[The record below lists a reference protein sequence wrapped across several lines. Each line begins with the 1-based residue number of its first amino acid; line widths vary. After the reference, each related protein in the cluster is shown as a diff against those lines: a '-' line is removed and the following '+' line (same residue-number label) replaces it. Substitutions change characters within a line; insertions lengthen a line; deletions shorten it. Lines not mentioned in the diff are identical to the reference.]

1 MLQTSFVT
9 TSSEISLFSVANRFI
24 IGQHIGYLSQY
35 YWERQSSACL
45 YNQPP
50 INGTSHWY
58 PRRPLLVRRREG
70 RRTPSLNWPHLH
82 DCSVTKC
89 HNDKNAPFRLY
100 PPSSRRR
107 CDRLPPRP
115 IFFGGRVG
123 LTSELTP
130 ASSHTLGPHNF
141 GATSIGQSLP
151 SARNFPISTSRPQIE
166 VVPHT
171 FGATSLGKSL
181 QPATPFL
188 ISTSPPKNEV
198 VAPHH
203 DIILSPRPSIP
214 ATFYLKTSI
223 LPPATFYPQ
232 PNASPQRLPSTTTLH
247 SKPHLKHRSLRNLLH
262 NDSVPINPSILICT
276 TTSFTPPPSSG

>member
-1 MLQTSFVT
+1 NASVKEQVWSTSLMPNPLISMPLTSIISYKQETMLQTSFVT

-24 IGQHIGYLSQY
+24 IGQ
-35 YWERQSSACL
+35 
-45 YNQPP
+45 
-50 INGTSHWY
+50 
-58 PRRPLLVRRREG
+58 
-70 RRTPSLNWPHLH
+70 PH
-82 DCSVTKC
+82 
-89 HNDKNAPFRLY
+89 
-100 PPSSRRR
+100 
-107 CDRLPPRP
+107 RP

-203 DIILSPRPSIP
+203 DIILSPRRS
-214 ATFYLKTSI
+214 
-223 LPPATFYPQ
+223 PQ
-232 PNASPQRLPSTTTLH
+232 PETASPSSPLSSDP
-247 SKPHLKHRSLRNLLH
+247 
-262 NDSVPINPSILICT
+262 DS
-276 TTSFTPPPSSG
+276 